1 MKMLDGKVALV
12 TGAGRNLGLG
22 QAMARKLALQG
33 AAVVISD
40 IGKEQGKKFT
50 TDHVG
55 LSSEMDKIVREI
67 VNLGGVA
74 SSLVCNVLEESEVE
88 QAVKNTV
95 KKFGRL
101 DFMINNA
108 GIGYLMDSIINL
120 KQEDWD
126 AVLNVN
132 LRGVFFG
139 IKHAANQM
147 IAQGNGGVIINIAS
161 QAAKRGFAGAAAY
174 VSSKHALVGLTRTA
188 ALEFGEYGI
197 RVNSICPNHVT
208 TGLGDWQNK
217 HFSKAGGKEEEDY
230 INEMRSRIPLGR
242 VGLTSDIANMCTF
255 LCSNESSYITGQ
267 NLDVSGGEEMH

>member
-1 MKMLDGKVALV
+1 MLDGKVALV

-147 IAQGNGGVIINIAS
+147 IAQGNGGGIINIAS

>member
-108 GIGYLMDSIINL
+108 GM
-120 KQEDWD
+120 
-126 AVLNVN
+126 
-132 LRGVFFG
+132 
-139 IKHAANQM
+139 NQ
-147 IAQGNGGVIINIAS
+147 
-161 QAAKRGFAGAAAY
+161 
-174 VSSKHALVGLTRTA
+174 VSL
-188 ALEFGEYGI
+188 FQM
-197 RVNSICPNHVT
+197 T
-208 TGLGDWQNK
+208 TMK
-217 HFSKAGGKEEEDY
+217 KFRE
-230 INEMRSRIPLGR
+230 IFI
-242 VGLTSDIANMCTF
+242 F
-255 LCSNESSYITGQ
+255 
-267 NLDVSGGEEMH
+267 

>member
-147 IAQGNGGVIINIAS
+147 IAQGNGGGIINIAS

>member
-1 MKMLDGKVALV
+1 MLDGKVALV